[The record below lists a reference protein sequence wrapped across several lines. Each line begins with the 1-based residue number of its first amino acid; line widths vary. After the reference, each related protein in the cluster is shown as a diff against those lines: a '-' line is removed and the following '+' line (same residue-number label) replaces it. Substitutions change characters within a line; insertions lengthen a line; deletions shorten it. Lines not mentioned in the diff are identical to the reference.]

1 MSVSFKDF
9 FTSAEVLL
17 NNPDSTEIDFRNL
30 ISRSYYAVFHLS
42 RELAAN
48 FPATIDEAAYR
59 KLGSHEQVIIKFE
72 KHVDKRFQKLGLLI
86 KQRKYKRA
94 KADYDIHLD
103 IKRLETAQHFYAVKG
118 LLAKLEAL
126 KSVENHP

>member
-9 FTSAEVLL
+9 FISAEVLL
-17 NNPDSTEIDFRNL
+17 DNPDSTEIDFRNL

-48 FPATIDEAAYR
+48 FPTTIDEAAYR
-59 KLGSHEQVIIKFE
+59 KQGSHEQVIIKFE

>member
-9 FTSAEVLL
+9 YTSAEILL

-42 RELAAN
+42 REISAN
-48 FPATIDEAAYR
+48 LPAPINEEAYR
-59 KLGSHEQVIIKFE
+59 KLGSHEKVIIKFE
-72 KHVDKRFQKLGLLI
+72 QHADRHLRKLGELI
-86 KQRKYKRA
+86 KQRKSKRA
-94 KADYDIHLD
+94 NADYDINLD
-103 IKRLETAQHFYAVKG
+103 IKRLETAQHFYAVKD

-126 KSVENHP
+126 KSVENQL

>member
-9 FTSAEVLL
+9 YTSAEVLL

-42 RELAAN
+42 KEIAAN
-48 FPATIDEAAYR
+48 LPVPIAEAAYQ
-59 KLGSHEQVIIKFE
+59 KLGSHEKVIIEFE
-72 KHVDKRFQKLGLLI
+72 KNADKRFQSLSYLI

-94 KADYDIHLD
+94 NADYDIHLD
-103 IKRLETAQHFYAVKG
+103 IKRKETAQHFHAVKG

>member
-9 FTSAEVLL
+9 YTSAEVLL

-30 ISRSYYAVFHLS
+30 ISRSYYSVFHLS

-94 KADYDIHLD
+94 NADYDIYLD

-118 LLAKLEAL
+118 LLAKLEVL
-126 KSVENHP
+126 KAMENHP